1 MTPTSEARIIELLG
15 TVIDELRR
23 GNAPPAELLTQGEI
37 AELLRVDER
46 TVRTWV
52 HEELV
57 PAPITVGRVKRWR
70 RAEFL
75 AWLQARKS

>member
-1 MTPTSEARIIELLG
+1 MTPGGESRIIELLEVLC
-15 TVIDELRR
+15 TEVRR
-23 GNAPPAELLTQGEI
+23 GNAPPPELLTQGDV
-37 AELLRVDER
+37 AELLQVDER

-57 PAPITVGRVKRWR
+57 PPPITVGRVKRWR

-75 AWLQARKS
+75 AWLQARKV